1 MEEKI
6 RAFRNHILE
15 ALDEL
20 ERELHRTKADWEEK
34 KGVFHDEG
42 YVYREN
48 LLVFEE
54 ELTSV
59 RRTREIITAMDASG
73 FSEISDFRAEVI
85 AVLEKTAKASV
96 LLRSGIAIIVK
107 LIKGMDNGTAPPPF
121 CP

>member
-20 ERELHRTKADWEEK
+20 ERELRRTKADWEEK

-54 ELTSV
+54 ELTGV

-107 LIKGMDNGTAPPPF
+107 LLKGMDNGTAPPPF

>member
-1 MEEKI
+1 MDEKI
-6 RAFRNHILE
+6 RTFRNHILE

-54 ELTSV
+54 ELTGV

-73 FSEISDFRAEVI
+73 FSEIADFRAEVI

>member
-54 ELTSV
+54 ELTGV

-107 LIKGMDNGTAPPPF
+107 LLKGMDNGTAPQPF

>member
-20 ERELHRTKADWEEK
+20 ERELRRTKADWEEK

-54 ELTSV
+54 ELTGV

>member
-54 ELTSV
+54 ELTGV

-107 LIKGMDNGTAPPPF
+107 LIKGMDNGTAPPLF

>member
-6 RAFRNHILE
+6 RVFRDHILE

-20 ERELHRTKADWEEK
+20 ERELHRTKTDWEEK

-48 LLVFEE
+48 LVVFEE
-54 ELTSV
+54 ELSAV
-59 RRTREIITAMDASG
+59 RRTREIFTAMDASR
-73 FSEISDFRAEVI
+73 FSEISEFRTEVI
-85 AVLEKTAKASV
+85 ATLEKTAKASM
-96 LLRSGIAIIVK
+96 LLRSGIAIILQ
-107 LIKGMDNGTAPPPF
+107 LIKRMDNGTAKLPF

>member
-20 ERELHRTKADWEEK
+20 ERELRRTKADWEEK

>member
-54 ELTSV
+54 ELTGV

>member
-54 ELTSV
+54 ELTGV
-59 RRTREIITAMDASG
+59 RRTREIITAMDGSG